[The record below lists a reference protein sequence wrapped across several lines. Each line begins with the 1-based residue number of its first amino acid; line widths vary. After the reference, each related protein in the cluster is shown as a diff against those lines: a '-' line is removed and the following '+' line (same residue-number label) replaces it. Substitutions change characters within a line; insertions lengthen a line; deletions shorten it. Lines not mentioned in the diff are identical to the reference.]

1 MDNLP
6 KSVRNIVELV
16 GLTPALA
23 LVSAYPGCVIKV
35 PAGMRDDGVMC
46 SRLIAIMGLEAAE
59 KFIAT
64 YSGERLNIP
73 RCVKA
78 MRDERDQRII
88 SAYDGGRSVKSLAVA
103 NALTERQVR
112 TILKRV
118 PGKPVIGLMVQ
129 AVDDRQLGLF

>member
-23 LVSAYPGCVIKV
+23 LVSAYPGCGIKV
-35 PAGMRDDGVMC
+35 PVGLRDDGVMC

-64 YSGERLNIP
+64 YAGERMTIP

-78 MRDERDQRII
+78 LRDERDQRII
-88 SAYDGGRSVKSLAVA
+88 SAYDAGRSVTSIAIA
-103 NALTERQVR
+103 SALTERQVR
-112 TILKRV
+112 SILKRV
-118 PGKPVIGLMVQ
+118 PGKPVIGLAVP
-129 AVDDRQLGLF
+129 AVDDRQLRLF